1 MLLHAFGPS
10 KITMKMPPP
19 QQPLRDQHKQEES
32 HGVAMTLVCLKV
44 KRFVKKRGLGPILW

>member
-1 MLLHAFGPS
+1 
-10 KITMKMPPP
+10 MKMPPP